1 VQVKGRILV
10 VDDDNALAE
19 MLGIVLR
26 GEGYE
31 PVHCGDGEA
40 ALAAFRDVRPDL
52 VLLDVMLPRIN
63 GFDVLR
69 ELRKRGVETPVIM
82 LTAKGQVADKVAG
95 LKLGADDYVT
105 KPFDLEELLAR
116 VHAVLRRARPSV
128 RLLQL
133 GDVTIDFERLKATH
147 GSDEIDLTHRDFEI
161 LKYLSE
167 RPNSIV
173 SRNELLRAIWGYPDA
188 ANTRA
193 VDHAIARLRKKIEDV
208 PHKPRFIHTVHGDGY
223 SLTVE
228 VAPHS
233 ST

>member
-1 VQVKGRILV
+1 MKQRVLIVEDDPVLTRVLNDNLSFEGFEVQCVA
-10 VDDDNALAE
+10 D
-19 MLGIVLR
+19 
-26 GEGYE
+26 
-31 PVHCGDGEA
+31 GDA
-40 ALAAFRDVRPDL
+40 ATSAAKAFAPDL
-52 VLLDVMLPRIN
+52 VLLDVNLPGKS
-63 GFDVLR
+63 GFELVEGWRQTLR
-69 ELRKRGVETPVIM
+69 TSIIF
-82 LTAKGQVADKVAG
+82 LTAKGQKVDKLRG

-128 RLLQL
+128 RLLHL
-133 GDVTIDFERLKATH
+133 GDATIDFERLKAARGTA
-147 GSDEIDLTHRDFEI
+147 EIDLTHRDFEI
-161 LKYLSE
+161 LKYLAE

-223 SLTVE
+223 TLTVE
-228 VAPHS
+228 AKS
-233 ST
+233 GEG